1 MSFGAWLKVHYED
14 KGPAKWPVFLL
25 ELLASVVLFL
35 LMLITCIDV
44 VGRYLFASPL
54 PGATELTE
62 VGLAIMVF
70 AAIPVITWCGGHIV
84 VDLLD
89 RVLGRRVVKG
99 LNVLA
104 ALVISGSFYFIGSR
118 IYDMGARSLSR
129 GTMTEYLG
137 IPTGYIVQ
145 YIAVMSWITAAGMIT
160 YGLYRALFGRHQ

>member
-70 AAIPVITWCGGHIV
+70 AAIPVITWCGG
-84 VDLLD
+84 
-89 RVLGRRVVKG
+89 
-99 LNVLA
+99 
-104 ALVISGSFYFIGSR
+104 LV
-118 IYDMGARSLSR
+118 
-129 GTMTEYLG
+129 
-137 IPTGYIVQ
+137 
-145 YIAVMSWITAAGMIT
+145 
-160 YGLYRALFGRHQ
+160 